1 LAEALKHNKTL
12 QSLVLTLNGLGV
24 EGATALRDALKYNKT
39 LQSLVL
45 TGNQLG
51 AEGALVLALALEEN
65 TSLQTLLLDG
75 NRMGDAG
82 AQALANALKR
92 NNTLQLL
99 NLNNNKIGTE
109 GAQALAQAL
118 EHNKR
123 LRSLSLIVNREI
135 GDAGKQALSEALQ
148 NNLAL
153 ETLSFRLINPSNIA
167 KTNKAREKIVDRW
180 LTFCTVGCIP
190 GLLPEAAALAKWFV
204 DTKIPSPVNQLE
216 INFLSYLAHKL
227 AFETLLLAA
236 TKIPSP
242 DEREEIKKV
251 SGNDWLP
258 PALTFKFK
266 SEKGQPTPV
275 TLPPELSHAVADML
289 GVTVVRRFRQN

>member
-204 DTKIPSPVNQLE
+204 DTKIPSPVN
-216 INFLSYLAHKL
+216 KL